1 MISRCVALVVS
12 AIALVGCCT
21 SSGGCYAPAA
31 AVAPVVWNDSGPV
44 AAGNGGSDAKPRQ
57 RDWQKREIVGPL
69 NATAAAP
76 NAQPEAKDRWA
87 QEQAADQEADAKLNS
102 QLKICRGC

>member
-1 MISRCVALVVS
+1 MISRCVAVLS
-12 AIALVGCCT
+12 ATALVGCCT
-21 SSGGCYAPAA
+21 SGGGCYAPAA
-31 AVAPVVWNDSGPV
+31 GVPVAWNDSQPV

-57 RDWQKREIVGPL
+57 RDWQKREIIVGPL
-69 NATAAAP
+69 NATAVAP

>member
-1 MISRCVALVVS
+1 MISRCVALVFSV
-12 AIALVGCCT
+12 IALAGCCT

-31 AVAPVVWNDSGPV
+31 VGAPVAWNDSGPV
-44 AAGNGGSDAKPRQ
+44 AAGNGESDAKPR
-57 RDWQKREIVGPL
+57 RRAWQKREIIVGPL

-87 QEQAADQEADAKLNS
+87 HEQAADHEVDAKLNS
-102 QLKICRGC
+102 QLNR